1 MQAPKGSGYVN
12 FMNFVMPFSSNVVL
26 TVNSGVMTTSFS
38 GVGLGLS
45 PQWDASYVARYSPS
59 QKFSSGTIRD
69 KIVGSIEGQTVKMN
83 LPKVPL
89 TEGVL
94 LQVQSLKA
102 LSNSDL
108 LLRLSP

>member
-1 MQAPKGSGYVN
+1 
-12 FMNFVMPFSSNVVL
+12 
-26 TVNSGVMTTSFS
+26 FS

-69 KIVGSIEGQTVKMN
+69 RIVGALEGQTVKMN
-83 LPKVPL
+83 LPKIPL
-89 TEGVL
+89 TDGVL
-94 LQVQSLKA
+94 LKVESLKA

-108 LLRLSP
+108 LLRLAP